1 MLDITITKQEADAI
15 LEMAISRFESGYP
28 LRREIKTLL
37 SRIYDAADFYAN
49 GVNPE
54 EFQQWLT
61 E

>member
-15 LEMAISRFESGYP
+15 LEMAISRFESGYS
-28 LRREIKTLL
+28 LQREIKAALA
-37 SRIYDAADFYAN
+37 RNYDATDFRAN

-54 EFQQWLT
+54 DFQQWLA